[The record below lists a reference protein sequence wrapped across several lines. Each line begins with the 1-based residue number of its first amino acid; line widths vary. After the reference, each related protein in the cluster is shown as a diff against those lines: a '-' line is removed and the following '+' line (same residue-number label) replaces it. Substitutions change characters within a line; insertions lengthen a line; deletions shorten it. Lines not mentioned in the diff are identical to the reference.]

1 MAEPEG
7 AMPTNMWRDDRA
19 IEGLPIRLVVALVV
33 GIACLAVM
41 MSVIGGLNT
50 FESTELDTDP
60 APEVVAEG
68 NATDLE
74 VAVLDPSGDPV
85 QNATV
90 VATGDSAQLS
100 GGVQTAETDEN
111 GTAVFDG
118 FEAELQPNQDKGTVT
133 LEIRPP
139 NDGDYTDDREN
150 TDILVLGS

>member
-1 MAEPEG
+1 MH
-7 AMPTNMWRDDRA
+7 TNLWRDDRA

-60 APEVVAEG
+60 APEVITEG
-68 NATDLE
+68 NATVE
-74 VAVLDPSGDPV
+74 VAVLDPAGNPV

-90 VATGDSAQLS
+90 VATGDSARLS
-100 GGVQTAETDEN
+100 SGVQTAKTDEN
-111 GTAVFDG
+111 GTAVFDRV
-118 FEAELQPNQDKGTVT
+118 EAELGPNQETGTVA

-139 NDGDYTDDREN
+139 SDGDYTDDREN

>member
-1 MAEPEG
+1 MH
-7 AMPTNMWRDDRA
+7 TNLWRDDRA

-41 MSVIGGLNT
+41 MSVIDT

-60 APEVVAEG
+60 APEVITEG
-68 NATDLE
+68 NATVE
-74 VAVLDPSGDPV
+74 VAVLDPAGNPV

-90 VATGDSAQLS
+90 VATGDSARLS
-100 GGVQTAETDEN
+100 SGVQTAKTDEN
-111 GTAVFDG
+111 GTAVFDRV
-118 FEAELQPNQDKGTVT
+118 EAELQPNQETGTVA

-139 NDGDYTDDREN
+139 SDGDYTDDREN

>member
-1 MAEPEG
+1 
-7 AMPTNMWRDDRA
+7 MPANMWRDDRA

-41 MSVIGGLNT
+41 MNVIGGLNT
-50 FESTELDTDP
+50 FESAELDTDP
-60 APEVVAEG
+60 APEVITEG
-68 NATDLE
+68 NATVE

-100 GGVQTAETDEN
+100 GGVQTANTDKN

-118 FEAELQPNQDKGTVT
+118 LEAELQPNQDQGTVA

-139 NDGDYTDDREN
+139 SDGDYTDDREN
-150 TDILVLGS
+150 TDILVLGG

>member
-1 MAEPEG
+1 
-7 AMPTNMWRDDRA
+7 
-19 IEGLPIRLVVALVV
+19 VVALVV

-60 APEVVAEG
+60 APEVITEG
-68 NATDLE
+68 NATVE
-74 VAVLDPSGDPV
+74 VAVLDPAGNPV

-90 VATGDSAQLS
+90 VATGDSARLS
-100 GGVQTAETDEN
+100 SGVQTAKTDEN
-111 GTAVFDG
+111 GTAVFDRV
-118 FEAELQPNQDKGTVT
+118 EAELQPNQETGTVA

-139 NDGDYTDDREN
+139 SDGDYTDDREN

>member
-1 MAEPEG
+1 
-7 AMPTNMWRDDRA
+7 MPTKMWRDDRA

-41 MSVIGGLNT
+41 MNVIGGLNT

-60 APEVVAEG
+60 TPEVVAEG

-90 VATGDSAQLS
+90 VATGDSAQLR

-118 FEAELQPNQDKGTVT
+118 FEAELRPNQDQGTVA

-139 NDGDYTDDREN
+139 SDGDYTDDREN

>member
-1 MAEPEG
+1 
-7 AMPTNMWRDDRA
+7 MPTNLWRDDRA

-60 APEVVAEG
+60 APEVITEG
-68 NATDLE
+68 NATVE
-74 VAVLDPSGDPV
+74 VAVLDPAGNPV

-90 VATGDSAQLS
+90 VATGDSARLS
-100 GGVQTAETDEN
+100 SGVQTAKTDEN
-111 GTAVFDG
+111 GTAVFDRV
-118 FEAELQPNQDKGTVT
+118 EAELQPNQETGTVA

-139 NDGDYTDDREN
+139 SDGDYTDDREN

>member
-1 MAEPEG
+1 
-7 AMPTNMWRDDRA
+7 MPTNLWHNDRA

-50 FESTELDTDP
+50 FESTELGTDP
-60 APEVVAEG
+60 APEVITEG
-68 NATDLE
+68 NTTDIE
-74 VAVLDPSGDPV
+74 VAVLGSGGDPV

-100 GGVQTAETDEN
+100 GGIQTARTDAN
-111 GTAVFDG
+111 GTATLDG
-118 FEAELQPNQDKGTVT
+118 LEAQLQPNQDQGTIT

-139 NDGDYTDDREN
+139 SDGDYTDDREN
-150 TDILVLGS
+150 TDILVLGG

>member
-1 MAEPEG
+1 MH
-7 AMPTNMWRDDRA
+7 TNLWRDDRA

-60 APEVVAEG
+60 APEVITEG
-68 NATDLE
+68 NATVE
-74 VAVLDPSGDPV
+74 VAVLDPAGNPV

-90 VATGDSAQLS
+90 VATGDSARLS
-100 GGVQTAETDEN
+100 SGVQTAKTDEN
-111 GTAVFDG
+111 GTAVFDRV
-118 FEAELQPNQDKGTVT
+118 EAELQPNQETGTVA

-139 NDGDYTDDREN
+139 SDGDYTDDREN